1 VFLFGTPF
9 GFNEVARDYNLI
21 KEDGC
26 AWGDLVSFDPSLQ
39 GNIVV
44 DQAMLAMWSSVLV
57 FLAKKV
63 SQEEAFIGDLRLP
76 DNFVVDNDLS
86 NEEFISSITMCA
98 LLLRSGAKSEDGSLV
113 CDKEGVGLKWGEPCS
128 IEVSLAQLTLIETSL
143 VYVLDHA
150 LSPFRSWVALDN
162 DNEFSDASEEL
173 SKLKEVLI
181 WCREDVLGVANL
193 LCKEEGILLH

>member
-1 VFLFGTPF
+1 MGRTLLDRSVF
-9 GFNEVARDYNLI
+9 
-21 KEDGC
+21 
-26 AWGDLVSFDPSLQ
+26 
-39 GNIVV
+39 
-44 DQAMLAMWSSVLV
+44 SS
-57 FLAKKV
+57 
-63 SQEEAFIGDLRLP
+63 
-76 DNFVVDNDLS
+76 
-86 NEEFISSITMCA
+86 T
-98 LLLRSGAKSEDGSLV
+98 
-113 CDKEGVGLKWGEPCS
+113 
-128 IEVSLAQLTLIETSL
+128 TLIETSL

>member
-1 VFLFGTPF
+1 
-9 GFNEVARDYNLI
+9 VARDSNLI

-39 GNIVV
+39 GKIVV

-63 SQEEAFIGDLRLP
+63 SQDEAFIGDLRLP

-98 LLLRSGAKSEDGSLV
+98 LLLRSGAKSEDGVLV
-113 CDKEGVGLKWGEPCS
+113 CDDDGVGLKWGEPCS

-150 LSPFRSWVALDN
+150 LLPFRGWVALDSDN
-162 DNEFSDASEEL
+162 DFRDDAEEL
-173 SKLKEVLI
+173 SKLREVLI

-193 LCKEEGILLH
+193 LCKEEGVLLH

>member
-1 VFLFGTPF
+1 M
-9 GFNEVARDYNLI
+9 ARDYNLI